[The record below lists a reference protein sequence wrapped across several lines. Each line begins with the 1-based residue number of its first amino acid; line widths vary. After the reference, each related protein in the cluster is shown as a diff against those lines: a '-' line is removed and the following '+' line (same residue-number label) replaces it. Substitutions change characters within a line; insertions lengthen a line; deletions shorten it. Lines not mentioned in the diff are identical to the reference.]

1 KLKDYPNAIKYYKLA
16 IKRESIEAT
25 KSIATLYNELGDNI
39 KASAYLL
46 TLIEYPNYTKEE
58 VINYLRNDLKID
70 NETIKKG
77 YELQLTM
84 PGLPRRYKGG
94 I

>member
-1 KLKDYPNAIKYYKLA
+1 MI
-16 IKRESIEAT
+16 
-25 KSIATLYNELGDNI
+25 TLL
-39 KASAYLL
+39 
-46 TLIEYPNYTKEE
+46 EYPTYTKEE
-58 VINYLRNDLKID
+58 VLNYLKNDLKID

-84 PGLPRRYKGG
+84 PGLPRRYTGG

>member
-1 KLKDYPNAIKYYKLA
+1 MIN
-16 IKRESIEAT
+16 
-25 KSIATLYNELGDNI
+25 
-39 KASAYLL
+39 
-46 TLIEYPNYTKEE
+46 LIEYGKPKEY
-58 VINYLRNDLKID
+58 IISFLKEKWNLSD
-70 NETIKKG
+70 ETIKKG

>member
-1 KLKDYPNAIKYYKLA
+1 MKNIALLY
-16 IKRESIEAT
+16 IE
-25 KSIATLYNELGDNI
+25 KKDNI

-46 TLIEYPNYTKEE
+46 TLIEYPDYTKEE
-58 VINYLRNDLKID
+58 VLNYLRNDLKID